1 MMRTE
6 SAYSVKGK
14 RRGKGQQK
22 IPRAGSKVR
31 GLWDLLHLYKG
42 EIVTLPLS
50 LMFHNTAINHLRDF
64 YGLDIR
70 NLGGDGHGRKR
81 MGSRWILAGE
91 WFGSRYV
98 DYISQSKKKLLK
110 VERELAKDAQPD

>member
-1 MMRTE
+1 MRTE

-14 RRGKGQQK
+14 SKNKQK

-31 GLWDLLHLYKG
+31 GLWDLLHLHKG
-42 EIVTLPLS
+42 EIVTLPLT

-70 NLGGDGHGRKR
+70 NLGGNERGRKKG
-81 MGSRWILAGE
+81 GSRWVLAGE

-98 DYISQSKKKLLK
+98 DYIAKDKQK
-110 VERELAKDAQPD
+110 LAKIEKEVTKS

>member
-1 MMRTE
+1 MRTE

-31 GLWDLLHLYKG
+31 GLWDLLHRYKG
-42 EIVTLPLS
+42 EIVILPLT

-70 NLGGDGHGRKR
+70 NLAIDVGVKRGVLDG
-81 MGSRWILAGE
+81 S
-91 WFGSRYV
+91 
-98 DYISQSKKKLLK
+98 
-110 VERELAKDAQPD
+110 

>member
-14 RRGKGQQK
+14 GRKGQQK

-31 GLWDLLHLYKG
+31 GLWDLLHRYKG
-42 EIVTLPLS
+42 EIVILPLT

-70 NLGGDGHGRKR
+70 NLGGNERGRKKG
-81 MGSRWILAGE
+81 GSRWILAGE

-98 DYISQSKKKLLK
+98 DYIAKNKQKLAK
-110 VERELAKDAQPD
+110 VEKEVIENDL